1 MVTQRDFAR
10 AQGRPVQPRG
20 GIDLKNSPSQV
31 QADSSPETEN
41 ILLHTLSASRRGG
54 FPQLVRQT
62 PMAASLRNYGYH
74 TKSLASSAVGAPQAD
89 ALIVPGALYAG
100 HRPVWEELAGA
111 MTIEFFFRC
120 DDQTITHVGTGDP
133 PPGTHP
139 PAPAAQSAPFTIKF
153 RPILSKGPIKRTADQ
168 VSAGPTAS
176 GAHMRWQTTN
186 RWGGAA
192 ATHAMPFLFGIR
204 NFTSGGVTVWKLDF
218 AHHAFDPG
226 SGNWQLIVVTSS
238 IFTIETGITYHVI
251 GSYSDSAGIARLR
264 VGQLTDAQ
272 TIPTYTY
279 DTLAYGP
286 FTKSLA
292 TPCPIQVFD
301 CPMEI
306 MDAPVA
312 GTPTVPPG
320 LFNVARQ
327 DGSYFFNARRFE
339 GAVEEITVHV
349 GDLLSSVA
357 STLDRS
363 TKYDPQ
369 SLPATVRQHWS
380 MTEPGMDYVQEMTG
394 QGNHLYLSPR
404 GPIFDPLSGSA
415 RPKGS
420 WWFNGQ
426 TSYAL
431 AKLGRNIAGIIGSD
445 DGNPNWR
452 YQVTTR
458 DEAAMQAIVHK
469 NLPHGL
475 HVVFTPDSENESFEQ
490 VVAEMHSVLRL
501 AINTDGTIVGYCR
514 DASTNN
520 GAIAIPVYQAQRVQS
535 SGVVKAG
542 ERYEVTL
549 LRDTAGTRLRLF
561 INGALDGSNGAVLAS
576 DVDSQPISGLT
587 IGAGSFRATT
597 YTTDI
602 ATPILPSADTGTNED
617 INTDHRSHFCG
628 RIEQVAVI
636 VGNGKLPPVYSDP
649 GAAESRIEQA
659 RLWES
664 PVGGPV
670 RTLLQP
676 DDPNDLV
683 SQEIGVGGVVTVSGD
698 TQINAPILYAI
709 EDAGVTNPRLYSLPS
724 AAPVGEELLT
734 FPDGGADTVARQV
747 IAWFILGRWVL
758 NADDRDERDH
768 GRYLRSIELR
778 NHVVT
783 GGVRRYFNE
792 HRAIHVQGSV
802 CQDDLGVLAALQ
814 KRCTESDQM
823 TEADA
828 QFTLAAWQHRN
839 RPYMWKHPTELGP
852 AWAEGIVFPR
862 ADANPITLLT
872 AFEPEKTGERL
883 LIAAASRQLYWVRDQ
898 WRLDSPFAE
907 ETTTRVPFAFG
918 QPDSFAR
925 VPGTVSQQE
934 FQRNSGN
941 SLEIHAWIK
950 PFNLHGWRTLLYKGN
965 LAGRFNFSVFF
976 QDGSLNVMGTMG
988 ATQAYWL
995 REGYLAGGV
1004 YVPRVTTMV
1013 NRWNEITIRMNS
1025 ATNTITAVVNGLAV
1039 TFVLNPGWTALG
1051 TAASDAANYPLYL
1064 MGVPLDGYMQ
1074 RVAFNPPNVQ
1084 SIQFAG
1090 FCGLV
1095 TDVSIKNV
1103 LGTGQTVSRTRQV
1116 DGANVFYLL
1125 PLNEGTG
1132 WTVTQNAALAPGNGE
1147 LRLDELVLLKQ
1158 GLDESRGAPYRS
1170 VVYRDR
1176 LYITNGRSVP
1186 LSVRFRRFSHP
1197 EGAFSVQRLGMR
1209 EPFMEINVEPAFRAG
1224 ATYATGNYQVFMA
1237 FENED
1242 GVLSEPVNLV
1252 TQNPGGTFASLYLN
1266 RLPRAFDGQVVARQ
1280 FYLNASGGGGAPLL
1294 AARLP
1299 DNESWDWEIAPPSVG
1314 LAVEATG
1321 RKLPAPRARGITVG
1335 QGSLWMIDLTEIEA
1349 GQNAFA
1355 VSDGEE
1361 VIWWPSELVQFVD
1374 SRDGKRVAS
1383 IEAQLGRV
1391 YLFKR
1396 DSSWQENLAGASLPV
1411 PTNVNASVGLAGGVT
1426 IYDNLLFGAG
1436 DKGIYAFDGTS
1447 VQYQSLALEGDY
1459 RTIIDLDDEGLRAMS
1474 GAQWWP
1480 NSQYWISM
1488 RETGRESNRLIYV
1501 LHTDIGLQIGQQP
1514 QHAWTKLRVPEHTS
1528 MASLLDARRK
1538 PILLLGTVGGQI
1550 LKYNEDLL
1558 VDAAAGEGTL
1568 VGTATSTSGTTLT
1581 MAGATFDQ
1589 KRNGL
1594 RGATIEI
1601 TDGTN
1606 VYTRTIERNT
1616 VDTITWIDPIAGL
1629 GSTPSFIIGG
1639 YDSFWTTPWLSLA
1652 RFGSATKAQQLDLDY
1667 EPQIG
1672 SLLDCYLQAVSGAVT
1687 PTRAFPIA
1695 NSEYKLLSLDSGYM
1709 QSPFRITGANRGRYV
1724 RLRFGQKKPLMP
1736 FSVNA
1741 WQIRGEESGQRG
1753 SRSAT

>member
-10 AQGRPVQPRG
+10 AQGQQVKPKG
-20 GIDLKNSPSQV
+20 GIDLKNSPTQV
-31 QADSSPETEN
+31 QVDSSPDSEN
-41 ILLHTLSASRRGG
+41 IMLHTLSATRRGG
-54 FPQLVRQT
+54 FPPLVRQI
-62 PMAASLRNYGYH
+62 PMAAAIENAGYH
-74 TKSLASSAVGAPQAD
+74 TKSLATSAVGAPQAD

-111 MTIEFFFRC
+111 MTIEFFFRT
-120 DDQTITHVGTGDP
+120 DDLTTAHVGNGDP
-133 PPGTHP
+133 APGTHP
-139 PAPAAQSAPFTIKF
+139 PAPAGQSAPYTIKL
-153 RPILSKGPIKRTADQ
+153 RPILSKGPIKRTVDQ
-168 VSAGPTAS
+168 ASAGPTAS

-192 ATHAMPFLFGIR
+192 ATHAMPFLFALR

-218 AHHAFDPG
+218 CHHAFDPG
-226 SGNWQLIVVTSS
+226 SGNWQLIVVTST
-238 IFTIETGITYHVI
+238 IFTIEPGITYHCI
-251 GSYSDSAGIARLR
+251 GSYNDAVGIARLR

-279 DTLAYGP
+279 DTLSYGP
-286 FTKSLA
+286 FTKALA
-292 TPCPIQVFD
+292 TPTPIQVFD

-306 MDAPVA
+306 MDAPIT

-327 DGSYFFNARRFE
+327 DGTYFFNAKRFE
-339 GAVEEITVHV
+339 GALEEITVHV
-349 GDLLSSVA
+349 GDVLASVA

-363 TKYDPQ
+363 TKYDPMA
-369 SLPATVRQHWS
+369 LPATVRQHWCF
-380 MTEPGMDYVQEMTG
+380 TQPGMDYVQEMTG
-394 QGNHLYLSPR
+394 QGNHLYFSPR

-415 RPKGS
+415 RPAGS

-431 AKLGRNIAGIIGSD
+431 AKLGRNIAGVIGSD

-475 HVVFTPDSENESFEQ
+475 HVVFTPDSEHESFEQ
-490 VVAEMHSVLRL
+490 VIAEMHSVLRV

-514 DASTNN
+514 DSSTNA
-520 GAIAIPVYQAQRVQS
+520 GAIAVPVYQATRVQS

-549 LRDTAGTRLRLF
+549 LRDNAGLRLRLF
-561 INGALDGSNGAVLAS
+561 INGALDGSAVVTAVN
-576 DVDSQPISGLT
+576 VDSEPISGLT
-587 IGAGSFRATT
+587 IGAGSFRSTT

-628 RIEQVAVI
+628 RVEQVAVI
-636 VGNGKLPPVYSDP
+636 VGGFKLPPVYTDP
-649 GAAESRIEQA
+649 GEAEVRIEQA

-664 PVGGPV
+664 PVGGPT
-670 RTLLQP
+670 RTILEP

-683 SQEIGVGGVVTVSGD
+683 SQEIGPGGVVSVSGD
-698 TQINAPILYAI
+698 IQINAPIRYAI
-709 EDAGVTNPRLYSLPS
+709 EDAGTTNPRFYSTPA
-724 AAPVGEELLT
+724 AAPVGEELLA
-734 FPDGGADTVARQV
+734 FGNGGADTVARQV
-747 IAWFILGRWVL
+747 IAWYVLGRWVL

-778 NHVVT
+778 NHTTT

-814 KRCTESDQM
+814 KRCVESDQL

-828 QFTLAAWQHRN
+828 QFTLAPWQHRN
-839 RPYMWKHPTELGP
+839 RPFMWKHPTELGP
-852 AWAEGIVFPR
+852 KWAEGIVFPR
-862 ADANPITLLT
+862 ADQNPITLLT

-883 LIAAASRQLYWVRDQ
+883 LIAAASRQLYWVRDI
-898 WRLDSPFAE
+898 WRLDSPFTSE
-907 ETTTRVPFAFG
+907 VTTRVPFGFG
-918 QPDSFAR
+918 SPNSHLR

-941 SLEIHAWIK
+941 SLEIHAWLK

-965 LAGRFNFSVFF
+965 LNGRFNFSVFF

-988 ATQAYWL
+988 STQAFWL

-1004 YVPRVTTMV
+1004 YVPRVTMMV
-1013 NRWNEITIRMNS
+1013 NRWNEITIRMNA

-1051 TAASDAANYPLYL
+1051 TSANDAANYTLYL

-1074 RVAFNPPNVQ
+1074 RITYASPLVQ

-1095 TDVSIKNV
+1095 TDVSIRNV
-1103 LGTGQTVSRTRQV
+1103 LSSGQAVSRSRQV
-1116 DGANVFYLL
+1116 DGAGTYYLL
-1125 PLNEGTG
+1125 PLNEGAG

-1147 LRLDELVLLKQ
+1147 VRLDELVLLKE

-1176 LYITNGRSVP
+1176 LYVTNGRSVP
-1186 LSVRFRRFSHP
+1186 TSVRFRRFSHP
-1197 EGAFSVQRLGMR
+1197 EGAFSVQRVGMR
-1209 EPFMEINVEPAFRAG
+1209 QPHMEINVEQGFRAG
-1224 ATYATGNYQVFMA
+1224 ATYANGVYQAYLA

-1242 GVLSEPVNLV
+1242 GILSEPANIV
-1252 TQNPGGTFASLYLN
+1252 TSPSGGTFNSLYMN
-1266 RLPRAFDGQVVARQ
+1266 RLPRSFDPQVVARQ

-1299 DNESWDWEIAPPSVG
+1299 DNESWDWEIAPPTQG

-1335 QGSLWMIDLTEIEA
+1335 QGSLWLIDLTELDA

-1361 VIWWPSELVQFVD
+1361 VIWWPGELVQFVD
-1374 SRDGKRVAS
+1374 SRDGKRIAS

-1396 DSSWQENLAGASLPV
+1396 DSSWNENLAGASLPV

-1436 DKGIYAFDGTS
+1436 DKGVYAFDGTS

-1474 GAQWWP
+1474 GAYWWP

-1488 RETGRESNRLIYV
+1488 RETGRDSNRLIYV

-1514 QHAWTKLRVPEHTS
+1514 QHAWTKLRVPEHTA

-1550 LKYNEDLL
+1550 LKYDEDLL
-1558 VDAAAGEGTL
+1558 VDGCAGEGTL
-1568 VGTATSTSGTTLT
+1568 LGTATSTSLTSLTLI
-1581 MAGATFDQ
+1581 GATFDT
-1589 KRNGL
+1589 KLNGL
-1594 RGATIEI
+1594 RGAVVEI
-1601 TDGTN
+1601 TDGAS

-1616 VDTITWIDPIAGL
+1616 ATTLFWIDPIAGL
-1629 GSTPSFIIGG
+1629 GQTPSFLIGG
-1639 YDSFWTTPWLSLA
+1639 FDSFWTTPWISLA
-1652 RFGSATKAQQLDLDY
+1652 RFGSFTKAQQLDLDY
-1667 EPQIG
+1667 DPQVS
-1672 SLLDCYLQAVSGAVT
+1672 SLLDCHLQAVSGAVT
-1687 PTRAFPIA
+1687 PQRTFPLA

-1709 QSPFRITGANRGRYV
+1709 ESPFRITGANRGRFV

-1753 SRSAT
+1753 GRST